1 MTKEIRFTKQV
12 VGVSR
17 IGVGCFI
24 SAMQKDWFRRQ
35 KNASDHLPAK
45 DATAASVKP
54 QNAIRKRESKIISL
68 SRSTRLASADAVA
81 SLARQNY
88 I

>member
-1 MTKEIRFTKQV
+1 MTTEIRFTKQV

-17 IGVGCFI
+17 IGVGSLFLP
-24 SAMQKDWFRRQ
+24 QKDWFRQQ

-45 DATAASVKP
+45 DATAAPVKP
-54 QNAIRKRESKIISL
+54 QNAIMKRECKRISL
-68 SRSTRLASADAVA
+68 SRSTRLASADSAA